1 MPTVGRQDD
10 VVFVS
15 ATVKAC
21 MISASLQSGWAEK
34 KATSDKDRSA
44 NYRGGMPCDEST
56 TQAIGCLV
64 LHRLVKGEAVDIQK
78 HHDFF
83 GGLLYLHC

>member
-34 KATSDKDRSA
+34 KATSDKDRYA
-44 NYRGGMPCDEST
+44 NY
-56 TQAIGCLV
+56 
-64 LHRLVKGEAVDIQK
+64 
-78 HHDFF
+78 
-83 GGLLYLHC
+83 